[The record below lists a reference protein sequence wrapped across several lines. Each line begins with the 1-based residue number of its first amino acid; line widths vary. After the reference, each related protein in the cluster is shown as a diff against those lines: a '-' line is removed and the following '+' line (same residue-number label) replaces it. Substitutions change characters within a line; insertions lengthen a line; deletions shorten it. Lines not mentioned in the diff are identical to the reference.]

1 MAKSTDIK
9 IDPSVLDERNETYSS
24 LTDVNGAEVFT
35 DTYEKK
41 VKEYEQKEKQAYQA
55 VQKDVFVQEIYPES
69 DVYTNIKAS
78 MFRDTTIQMEKE
90 STSHSQSQSGLEIPI
105 TIVISLTAIL
115 FILRYMKR
123 RKEKRKQ
130 KNVDTY
136 I

>member
-1 MAKSTDIK
+1 MAKSTDIN
-9 IDPSVLDERNETYSS
+9 IDPSVLDERSDTYSS

-41 VKEYEQKEKQAYQA
+41 VQDYEKKEQHFYQERQKA
-55 VQKDVFVQEIYPES
+55 VFVQEISPEA
-69 DVYTNIKAS
+69 DIYTDIKAS
-78 MFRDTTIQMEKE
+78 MFQNATIQTEKE
-90 STSHSQSQSGLEIPI
+90 STSHSQSQSGLEISI
-105 TIVISLTAIL
+105 TVVVSLMAIL

-136 I
+136 T